1 MGFFPPHARRK
12 RYGLSQQFRQGCVA
26 VEPGI
31 ARKPF
36 TRVKNRPV
44 TSKKAAAKSSPPPG
58 LASEN
63 VEMTAD

>member
-1 MGFFPPHARRK
+1 M
-12 RYGLSQQFRQGCVA
+12 RYGLQVNSGKGCVA

-31 ARKPF
+31 AREVF
-36 TRVKNRPV
+36 HIGEILPV
-44 TSKKAAAKSSPPPG
+44 TSKKAAANSSPPPG